1 MKNTPSKQIMTLCLK
16 INDYLKTL
24 QKAFVFDEQDN
35 NSFENTYHQL
45 LNEIIQ
51 SNDQIHDIA
60 EKLSYEKF
68 QLDQL
73 AKTSPINYKNANNL
87 TNKP

>member
-1 MKNTPSKQIMTLCLK
+1 MKNTPSKQIMNLCLK
-16 INDYLKTL
+16 MHDYLKTL
-24 QKAFVFDEQDN
+24 QKALVFDDQDD

-60 EKLSYEKF
+60 EKLGYEKF
-68 QLDQL
+68 QLDQISQNFIQEIP
-73 AKTSPINYKNANNL
+73 KQPD
-87 TNKP
+87 